1 MSEYYHNFLSSVS
14 GLGANS
20 GLSPQDAPQGPPPAF
35 GTGSSIDPNKFQ
47 NMTYYSGFAEPG
59 LFQAPRSQRNRRKS
73 APGADHIKHRRTRSG
88 CFTCRSRRVKV
99 RHSFEL
105 SPSDL
110 LLMIL

>member
-35 GTGSSIDPNKFQ
+35 DPNKFQ
-47 NMTYYSGFAEPG
+47 NMTYYSGFAEPS

-99 RHSFEL
+99 RHSLEL
-105 SPSDL
+105 FAQ
-110 LLMIL
+110 

>member
-20 GLSPQDAPQGPPPAF
+20 GLNSQDAARAPPAAF
-35 GTGSSIDPNKFQ
+35 GTGGNMEPSKFQ
-47 NMTYYSGFAEPG
+47 NVAYYSGFPEPG

-99 RHSFEL
+99 RHCLEFL
-105 SPSDL
+105 P
-110 LLMIL
+110 